1 MSTEETGTIT
11 DLLLAWGQGDRDALE
26 ALVPLVYEQLH
37 GMARNYLRGERGN
50 HTLQSR
56 ALVHEAYLK
65 LIDLERVNWQDR
77 AHFYAITAQ
86 TMRRIL
92 VDHARH
98 LGRLK
103 RGGDQAKVPIDEA
116 RHVAASEG
124 GEADLEALDDA
135 LRDLGER
142 DPEQAKIV
150 ELRYFGGLNRDQIA
164 HVLGISSATVTR
176 RWRMARA
183 WLYRALAEEAPDG
196 L

>member
-1 MSTEETGTIT
+1 MSNEDTGTIT
-11 DLLLAWGQGDRDALE
+11 ELLLAWGQGDRNAL
-26 ALVPLVYEQLH
+26 AKLMPLVHEQMH

-56 ALVHEAYLK
+56 ALVNEAYLR
-65 LIDLERVNWQDR
+65 LVDLERVNWNDR

-98 LGRLK
+98 VGRLK

-116 RHVAASEG
+116 HHVSVSG
-124 GEADLEALDDA
+124 GEEDLERLDDA
-135 LRDLGER
+135 LRDLAER
-142 DPEQAKIV
+142 DAEQAKIV
-150 ELRYFGGLNRDQIA
+150 ELRYFGGLNRDEIA
-164 HVLGISSATVTR
+164 HVLGISSATVSR

-183 WLYRALAEEAPDG
+183 WLYRALADGAPDG